1 MHTDN
6 NRCVSFVTKKEKM
19 TRNTRYAAS
28 RGSSSWKNET
38 TRTGRIHRKRRCCC
52 ILATTIRRAPPFLS
66 FFLHPLFSSFF
77 SILHRYALPQQPSS
91 LWGTHYR
98 CFFHVISKPHT
109 PFRATLYTR
118 RLSICGPT
126 WIVYFLSFFAL
137 FVFFFFFVFS
147 TPLILFPFVSQRVET
162 SLAYFE
168 SLISDRIFIRIFI
181 ETYIPYKIRDINYKF
196 YSYRISIR
204 IHIHLTKILALFQI
218 VRLEKLFD
226 KRARIFLVPL
236 SSCIFLVSS
245 DRLVFICTSAE

>member
-1 MHTDN
+1 MTRFIEASPPYYPAFPPICFFSSTRQLSLLYSIYPDRTMHTDN

-28 RGSSSWKNET
+28 RGSSSSKNET

-109 PFRATLYTR
+109 PFRATLHTR

-137 FVFFFFFVFS
+137 FVSFFLFFCFLNPFNSLSICFATCRNIVG
-147 TPLILFPFVSQRVET
+147 LF
-162 SLAYFE
+162 
-168 SLISDRIFIRIFI
+168 RIFDLR
-181 ETYIPYKIRDINYKF
+181 
-196 YSYRISIR
+196 
-204 IHIHLTKILALFQI
+204 
-218 VRLEKLFD
+218 
-226 KRARIFLVPL
+226 
-236 SSCIFLVSS
+236 
-245 DRLVFICTSAE
+245 

>member
-1 MHTDN
+1 
-6 NRCVSFVTKKEKM
+6 M

-28 RGSSSWKNET
+28 RGSSSSKNET

-98 CFFHVISKPHT
+98 CFFHVISEPHT
-109 PFRATLYTR
+109 PFRATLHTR

-126 WIVYFLSFFAL
+126 WIVYFLSFFPL
-137 FVFFFFFVFS
+137 FVFFFFFFFFFVFS
-147 TPLILFPFVSQRVET
+147 TPLILFPIVSQRVET

-181 ETYIPYKIRDINYKF
+181 KTYILYKIYNINYKF
-196 YSYRISIR
+196 YLYRIPIR
-204 IHIHLTKILALFQI
+204 IHIHLMEILALFQI

-226 KRARIFLVPL
+226 KRARISPVPL
-236 SSCIFLVSS
+236 SSRIFLFCS

>member
-6 NRCVSFVTKKEKM
+6 NGCVSFVTKKEKM

-28 RGSSSWKNET
+28 RGSSSSKNET

-98 CFFHVISKPHT
+98 CFFHVISEPHT
-109 PFRATLYTR
+109 PFRATLHTR

-126 WIVYFLSFFAL
+126 WIVYFLSFFPL
-137 FVFFFFFVFS
+137 FVFFFFFFFFFFCFLNPFN
-147 TPLILFPFVSQRVET
+147 PLSNRFATCRNIVGLF
-162 SLAYFE
+162 
-168 SLISDRIFIRIFI
+168 RIFDLR
-181 ETYIPYKIRDINYKF
+181 
-196 YSYRISIR
+196 
-204 IHIHLTKILALFQI
+204 
-218 VRLEKLFD
+218 
-226 KRARIFLVPL
+226 
-236 SSCIFLVSS
+236 
-245 DRLVFICTSAE
+245 

>member
-1 MHTDN
+1 MRFLCDKKRKDDTKYTIRSVERIFEFEERN
-6 NRCVSFVTKKEKM
+6 NENGENTSEATVLLHSRHDYSSSTTVSFFL
-19 TRNTRYAAS
+19 S
-28 RGSSSWKNET
+28 P
-38 TRTGRIHRKRRCCC
+38 
-52 ILATTIRRAPPFLS
+52 PPFL
-66 FFLHPLFSSFF
+66 FFF

-109 PFRATLYTR
+109 PFRATLHTR

-168 SLISDRIFIRIFI
+168 SLISDRIFIRIFT
-181 ETYIPYKIRDINYKF
+181 ETYIPYKIHDINYKF

-204 IHIHLTKILALFQI
+204 IHIHSILALFQI
-218 VRLEKLFD
+218 VRLKKLFD

-236 SSCIFLVSS
+236 SSCIFLFSS